1 MNKVFLVANYD
12 RREVMVFEKK
22 PQVRK
27 YQLECSACELE
38 IKEIEWHYKSQL
50 VELMNKLLFVGQSL
64 GDWLQPS
71 VFDSMEDDEP
81 EDYDDEP
88 DDDPMWADADALA
101 SAGHG
106 MDEDYM

>member
-1 MNKVFLVANYD
+1 MNTVYLVANYD
-12 RREVMVFEKK
+12 EREVMVFEKK

-27 YQLECSACELE
+27 YELE
-38 IKEIEWHYKSQL
+38 HPDSEIVVQKCEWHYKNQL
-50 VELMNKLLFVGQSL
+50 VELMNKLLFVGQNL
-64 GDWLQPS
+64 NEWLIE
-71 VFDSMEDDEP
+71 EDEC
-81 EDYDDEP
+81 DEP

>member
-1 MNKVFLVANYD
+1 MNKVYLVMNFDA
-12 RREVMVFEKK
+12 REVMVFEKK
-22 PQVRK
+22 PHVRK
-27 YQLECSACELE
+27 YELE
-38 IKEIEWHYKSQL
+38 HPDAEILVQECDWHYKSQL
-50 VELMNKLLFVGQSL
+50 VELMNKFLYIGQTL

-71 VFDSMEDDEP
+71 VFENEDE
-81 EDYDDEP
+81 EDDEP